1 MKKII
6 IICAIIVLLV
16 ASIGIWFIN
25 RPFKVITMLD
35 KRYKQVEK
43 GMTIDKVKEVMNHE
57 NSVVN
62 NAKVIGFWDDSRL
75 PEEVSKRI
83 DSSLEYQVSTF
94 FLTVTFEFNF
104 DIDNKVIGR
113 HRYD

>member
-16 ASIGIWFIN
+16 ASIGIRFIN

-62 NAKVIGFWDDSRL
+62 SAKVIGFWDDSRL

-104 DIDNKVIGR
+104 DTDNKVIGR